1 MRLSPFTFPSPDRP
15 FLDQHVESPQSWNPY
30 SYVRNNPL
38 RFVDPTGQYIG
49 SCTSDVKDCD
59 KQLAAF
65 EAARQGLLNSKSTPA
80 SIRRAVGAYGNP
92 GEDNGVNLS
101 ITKVV
106 DPKNRDVKGDVGAQE
121 GTGGFRFD
129 GTTFTP
135 ATQVRLQTGLT
146 GTDLQSV
153 LIHEGI
159 HTADRA
165 DFVGSLK
172 YEVLPGTDPKNPGI
186 PDYRQTW
193 NAGLNITREQAER
206 NAYGIENVFLRSVGI
221 PEIDINRQLAKPPYK
236 GSDMQQR
243 LFPSMPNK

>member
-1 MRLSPFTFPSPDRP
+1 
-15 FLDQHVESPQSWNPY
+15 LDQHVEDPRSWNLY

-49 SCTSDVKDCD
+49 SCTSDVKNCEA
-59 KQLAAF
+59 QLAAF
-65 EAARQGLLNSKSTPA
+65 ESARQSALKSKTD
-80 SIRRAVGAYGNP
+80 SIRRAAGAYGNG
-92 GEDNGVNLS
+92 GEDNAVNLS

-135 ATQVRLQTGLT
+135 ATQVRIQAGLT

-153 LIHEGI
+153 FIHEGV

-172 YEVLPGTDPKNPGI
+172 YEVLPGNDPRNPGI
-186 PDYRQTW
+186 PEYRQTW
-193 NAGLNITREQAER
+193 NSGLNITREQAER
-206 NAYGIENVFLRSVGI
+206 NAYGTENVFLRSVGI
-221 PEIDINRQLAKPPYK
+221 PEIDINRQLSKPPYK